1 MDVARFNKILKDK
14 IATAKRL
21 ENHGELQDA
30 IKRWLEISE
39 LALQASKRS
48 DIEFK
53 FKAMLI
59 KKTEQIID
67 HVKDLKLKATA
78 ASMPIPEEEISI
90 GSKETPLIEE
100 IDELSASEKE
110 VKQEMEV
117 NHDFLDSNQPSI
129 KKEAQTKNE
138 HPSVQMEGSESKKI
152 PNGFKEIEAPKEFKI
167 VTPHDAAYIEKLI
180 KKSDETELL
189 KPQKTEKK
197 GTTSSEPTAEEVKI
211 ELDVKTETGE
221 VICFACGH
229 GNPPGSKTCK
239 NCGTELN

>member
-67 HVKDLKLKATA
+67 HVKDLKLKAT
-78 ASMPIPEEEISI
+78 
-90 GSKETPLIEE
+90 
-100 IDELSASEKE
+100 
-110 VKQEMEV
+110 
-117 NHDFLDSNQPSI
+117 
-129 KKEAQTKNE
+129 
-138 HPSVQMEGSESKKI
+138 
-152 PNGFKEIEAPKEFKI
+152 
-167 VTPHDAAYIEKLI
+167 
-180 KKSDETELL
+180 
-189 KPQKTEKK
+189 
-197 GTTSSEPTAEEVKI
+197 
-211 ELDVKTETGE
+211 
-221 VICFACGH
+221 
-229 GNPPGSKTCK
+229 
-239 NCGTELN
+239 